1 MQETRKASKDP
12 EIASTKTSSPLD
24 RSDKLAI
31 VTLSVGHFINDAYSN
46 FLGPLLP
53 LLMTKLNLS
62 ITQTGWLGGI
72 LVFSSSFTQPLYG
85 YVSDRYLKRF
95 FSVFSPLITAVFMSC
110 IGLAPNF
117 WCLAFLLALGGIGIA
132 SFHPQSAAM
141 TSFASRNRRG
151 LGMSIFVSSG
161 TIGYSLGPIFITYAV
176 KYFGLDRSY
185 LIIIPNILVFFSLYF
200 LLPSLEHSSKRSGGT
215 SFYGSLSKCWRPLL
229 LLYFLVVIRSAVQI
243 CFVNFLPL
251 LLSQRGLNATS
262 AGKLTSLFLFFGA
275 IGGFS
280 GGNLADRFGERNV
293 ISFSM
298 LFSTPFLLAFLMSS
312 GILSYL
318 MLALGGLALLS
329 TLPVNVVM
337 AQDLI
342 PQSASVVSALMMGF
356 AWGMGGMTV
365 ALVGKIADVA
375 GLRLALMLV
384 VLLPALGFFL
394 SLLLPKKGSSKA
406 TFTAE
411 AIVE

>member
-1 MQETRKASKDP
+1 MTHVDSEESLAKR
-12 EIASTKTSSPLD
+12 
-24 RSDKLAI
+24 DKLAI
-31 VTLSVGHFINDAYSN
+31 VSLSAGHFINDAYSN

-53 LLMTKLNLS
+53 LLMVKLNLS
-62 ITQTGWLGGI
+62 IAQAGWLGGI

-95 FSVFSPLITAVFMSC
+95 FAVFSPLITALFMSC

-117 WCLAFLLALGGIGIA
+117 LTLACLLAFAGIGIA

-141 TSFASRNRRG
+141 TSSASRNRRG

-161 TIGYSLGPIFITYAV
+161 TIGYALGPIFITYAV
-176 KYFGLDRSY
+176 ELFGLGRSY
-185 LIIIPNILVFFSLYF
+185 VVVIPGIVVFLSLYF
-200 LLPSLEHSSKRSGGT
+200 LLPSLEHSSKRRVGANLR
-215 SFYGSLSKCWRPLL
+215 GSLEKHWRALL
-229 LLYFLVVIRSAVQI
+229 LLYLLVVIRSAVQI

-251 LLSQRGLNATS
+251 FLSHRGLSATA

-275 IGGFS
+275 IGGFG

-298 LFSTPFLLAFLMSS
+298 LFSTPFLLAFLLTD
-312 GILSYL
+312 GTVSYL
-318 MLALGGLALLS
+318 MLALGGLLLLS

-356 AWGMGGMTV
+356 AWGTGGMMV
-365 ALVGKIADVA
+365 PIIGKIADIA
-375 GLRLALMLV
+375 GLERALMLV
-384 VLLPALGFFL
+384 VLFPAFGFIL
-394 SLLLPKKGSSKA
+394 SLLLPKKRPVKE
-406 TFTAE
+406 TIPAE
-411 AIVE
+411 IMLE

>member
-1 MQETRKASKDP
+1 MTHVDSEESLAK
-12 EIASTKTSSPLD
+12 
-24 RSDKLAI
+24 SDKLAI
-31 VTLSVGHFINDAYSN
+31 VSLSAGHFINDAYSN

-53 LLMTKLNLS
+53 LLMVKLNLS
-62 ITQTGWLGGI
+62 IAQAGWLGGI

-85 YVSDRYLKRF
+85 YVSDRYMKRF
-95 FSVFSPLITAVFMSC
+95 FAVFSPLITALFMSC

-117 WCLAFLLALGGIGIA
+117 LTLACLLAFAGIGIA

-141 TSFASRNRRG
+141 TSSASRNRRG

-161 TIGYSLGPIFITYAV
+161 TIGYALGPIFITYAV
-176 KYFGLDRSY
+176 ELFGLGHSY
-185 LIIIPNILVFFSLYF
+185 VVVIPGIVVFLSLYF
-200 LLPSLEHSSKRSGGT
+200 LLPSLEHSSKRRVGANLR
-215 SFYGSLSKCWRPLL
+215 GSLGKHWRALL
-229 LLYFLVVIRSAVQI
+229 LLYLLVVIRSAVQI

-251 LLSQRGLNATS
+251 FLSHRGLSATA

-298 LFSTPFLLAFLMSS
+298 LFSTPFLLAFLLT
-312 GILSYL
+312 GGTVSYL
-318 MLALGGLALLS
+318 LLALGGLVLLS

-356 AWGMGGMTV
+356 AWGTGGMMV
-365 ALVGKIADVA
+365 PIIGKIADIA
-375 GLRLALMLV
+375 GLERALMLV
-384 VLLPALGFFL
+384 VLFPAFGFIL
-394 SLLLPKKGSSKA
+394 SLLLPKKRPVKE
-406 TFTAE
+406 TIPAE
-411 AIVE
+411 IMLE

>member
-1 MQETRKASKDP
+1 
-12 EIASTKTSSPLD
+12 
-24 RSDKLAI
+24 
-31 VTLSVGHFINDAYSN
+31 
-46 FLGPLLP
+46 
-53 LLMTKLNLS
+53 MTKLNLS
-62 ITQTGWLGGI
+62 ITQAGWLGGI

-95 FSVFSPLITAVFMSC
+95 FAVFSPLITAVFMSC

-117 WCLAFLLALGGIGIA
+117 WSLACLLALGGIGIA

-151 LGMSIFVSSG
+151 LGMSIFVTSG

-176 KYFGLDRSY
+176 EYFGLGRSY
-185 LIIIPNILVFFSLYF
+185 VVVIPGILVFFSLYL
-200 LLPSLEHSSKRSGGT
+200 LLPSLEHSSKTSGGP

-298 LFSTPFLLAFLMSS
+298 LFSTPFLLAFLMTN
-312 GILSYL
+312 GVLSYL
-318 MLALGGLALLS
+318 MLALGGVALLS

-365 ALVGKIADVA
+365 ALVGKIADAA

-384 VLLPALGFFL
+384 VLLPAVGFFL
-394 SLLLPKKGSSKA
+394 SLLLPKKSSSKA
-406 TFTAE
+406 TFRAQ